1 MESIKEFYLTGEG
14 FSESRLYEM
23 KMLCREFFPG
33 ADIRQDPCD
42 CNLIWKDGVWTLT
55 EKNGRIL
62 RTKAAGRTDAFGN
75 LGGDLEKN
83 REKVGLYSLLKEQT
97 GKEIPWGI
105 LTGVRPTKMVYEGL
119 EHGLAP
125 DEIKKTLETGFLLR
139 KDKANLAVEVAQRE
153 RDLLQNHRGTDLD
166 LYVGIP
172 FCPSR
177 CAYCSFVSYDFHTL
191 GDVMERYTTA
201 LEREIRSCRSMRGKR
216 RLRSFYMGGGTPT
229 ALTPDQLE
237 RVLYAVQE
245 SFGFENLTE
254 ATVEAGRPDT
264 IDKEHLQVLQRFGI
278 GRISVNPQT
287 MNQETLVR
295 IGRRHTVEDTRR
307 AFALAREMGF
317 DNINMDFIVG
327 LPGEGLQE
335 VAYSMEEVEKLC
347 PDSLTVHT
355 LAVKRSS
362 RLREEGQTDAILG
375 QTETEKMI
383 RHCAETAQ
391 RLGMHPYY
399 LYRQKNMA
407 GNFENVGYSLPHKEC
422 LYNIE
427 IMEERQSILAMGAG
441 AVSKFYEPERN
452 RLERIPNVKNVEEYI
467 LRVDEMVERKERRF
481 GI

>member
-307 AFALAREMGF
+307 AFALAG
-317 DNINMDFIVG
+317 G
-327 LPGEGLQE
+327 G
-335 VAYSMEEVEKLC
+335 
-347 PDSLTVHT
+347 
-355 LAVKRSS
+355 
-362 RLREEGQTDAILG
+362 
-375 QTETEKMI
+375 
-383 RHCAETAQ
+383 
-391 RLGMHPYY
+391 
-399 LYRQKNMA
+399 
-407 GNFENVGYSLPHKEC
+407 GNYSLPPLFARARARAGESSGGGGAGFRGGRGRMRFCGRIDLGALPRCAAGQGRGTQTGVGKGVR
-422 LYNIE
+422 
-427 IMEERQSILAMGAG
+427 EERKRRGGL
-441 AVSKFYEPERN
+441 
-452 RLERIPNVKNVEEYI
+452 RLR
-467 LRVDEMVERKERRF
+467 
-481 GI
+481 